1 MYLYLQ
7 SINKKSESM
16 RDYRRYLSS
25 DPIPAD
31 ALEVQVELEELVD
44 AQKEEI
50 KRATASA
57 TAPQQQHGGSYH
69 HHRSASGNQFSSSG
83 SSNSSSSSH
92 YTRPSTGKQSPY
104 AEENFYDKFDSYK
117 VRLVMHLQAA

>member
-1 MYLYLQ
+1 
-7 SINKKSESM
+7 M

-31 ALEVQVELEELVD
+31 ALEVKIELDELVE

-50 KRATASA
+50 KRAAAHPS
-57 TAPQQQHGGSYH
+57 PQQHGGSYH
-69 HHRSASGNQFSSSG
+69 HRGASGNQFSGSG
-83 SSNSSSSSH
+83 SSH

-117 VRLVMHLQAA
+117 VLHPCQAV